1 MPAFDIGRFVERC
14 FQALDTERPVETI
27 RDLLNVTVSKPE
39 TLIEGLPDPLGQE
52 LVLFR
57 DPRLTIIQVTIAP
70 GLQYPPHN
78 HGMEAAIGLYS
89 GLERNLWFG
98 ASEADSI
105 LVRGMSE
112 LRATDSIKM
121 TGGVIHA
128 VANPAGRHSAGLHV
142 YLGDLIAHDRTLWH
156 PDTLQPMPFDNDK
169 YFGLVR
175 EAEAARADFRQ
186 AEPPGPQ

>member
-1 MPAFDIGRFVERC
+1 MSFDIGRFVESC
-14 FQALDTERPVETI
+14 FQALETERPVDAIKE
-27 RDLLNVTVSKPE
+27 LLAVTVSKPDI
-39 TLIEGLPDPLGQE
+39 LIEGLPDPLGQE
-52 LVLFR
+52 LVLLR
-57 DPRLTIIQVTIAP
+57 DPRLTIIQVTIGP

-98 ASEADSI
+98 AAESDSI
-105 LVRGMSE
+105 LVRGASD
-112 LRATDSIKM
+112 LRAKDSIKM
-121 TGGVIHA
+121 KSEVVHA
-128 VANPAGRHSAGLHV
+128 VANPAGGYSAGLHV

-175 EAEAARADFRQ
+175 EAKAAQSTFNSS
-186 AEPPGPQ
+186 E